1 MFIIN
6 NNVIITLI
14 IIIIITIII
23 NIISFVTVFTIVLF
37 VRQRGANHAP
47 EASVTQV
54 NQSVHTKHLPEDSYR
69 SQHVDLMGLFHSSSP
84 WYFLDVFKHLPQYL
98 SFQS

>member
-1 MFIIN
+1 MFIVN
-6 NNVIITLI
+6 HNVIITL

-84 WYFLDVFKHLPQYL
+84 WFLLDVFNHLPQYL